1 MCFFVLILCL
11 RLSQSHF
18 LCLSL
23 PLCLC
28 CYLCVSVS
36 VSGCLSLSF
45 SNMCRLTYT
54 HMPAHTYMNTQTYQ
68 VASCM
73 DAFMHV
79 HAGKHTHLHACTHTC
94 THTHACTCTHTCTHT
109 HTHYFDLSSDFSSAS
124 VTEDRTEIL
133 RLDET
138 GMYANIFG
146 FRNLTYN
153 LFPINDGLWHLV
165 VVFWNSATGDLDLT
179 VDYLRQDRVRSYGF
193 RQRVT
198 AK

>member
-1 MCFFVLILCL
+1 M
-11 RLSQSHF
+11 SSH
-18 LCLSL
+18 
-23 PLCLC
+23 
-28 CYLCVSVS
+28 
-36 VSGCLSLSF
+36 
-45 SNMCRLTYT
+45 
-54 HMPAHTYMNTQTYQ
+54 
-68 VASCM
+68 
-73 DAFMHV
+73 
-79 HAGKHTHLHACTHTC
+79 
-94 THTHACTCTHTCTHT
+94 
-109 HTHYFDLSSDFSSAS
+109 FSSAS

-146 FRNLTYN
+146 FRNLTYD

-193 RQRVT
+193 RQRIT